1 MDKQYAK
8 RDIMALDKQ
17 GGHYWRHAN
26 AMTAEGLHSKSDIAA
41 ELAYRDA
48 RIAEL
53 EAHVERLDNELQE
66 KALTDEGVLAD
77 AYWNCADKITPWLGE
92 KTGPDTL
99 INSVAQSLEFL
110 IEQWREK
117 KIIEQERDAYRAAEE
132 AQIALRQK
140 MEGERDAL
148 AAHVERFGECRLQSG
163 RISLLRVRSLL
174 SDSPT
179 TSLARRDL
187 LKQAEMLE
195 FTAQRLEDNFGAN
208 SSMCFIDNTFLRR
221 DARGL
226 RERANRFG
234 TLVKCRSCDG
244 FGFLDNCDGCK
255 ACNESGEVVST

>member
-1 MDKQYAK
+1 MSNQCAE

-48 RIAEL
+48 CIAEL

-66 KALTDEGVLAD
+66 KALTDDGVLAD

-117 KIIEQERDAYRAAEE
+117 KIIEQERDAYRTAEE
-132 AQIALRQK
+132 HQIALRQK
-140 MEGERDAL
+140 LEGERDAL
-148 AAHVERFGECRLQSG
+148 AADRADLIKELIPLQNMTHGLARSGGCSPDYPNDAKAVLERVTGGHAPFFDDGSPSAK
-163 RISLLRVRSLL
+163 SLE
-174 SDSPT
+174 
-179 TSLARRDL
+179 RRDL
-187 LKQAEMLE
+187 IQRALEIESLSLKMNKDWEGNDCLWPETLTDRYNELRKQAE
-195 FTAQRLEDNFGAN
+195 APQ
-208 SSMCFIDNTFLRR
+208 
-221 DARGL
+221 
-226 RERANRFG
+226 
-234 TLVKCRSCDG
+234 
-244 FGFLDNCDGCK
+244 
-255 ACNESGEVVST
+255 

>member
-1 MDKQYAK
+1 MEISYEKHGVEGIENCLVYLAAFDSD
-8 RDIMALDKQ
+8 DIESDEFEIIGEDEDGREGSADISIVNLAEEACKAL
-17 GGHYWRHAN
+17 
-26 AMTAEGLHSKSDIAA
+26 AA
-41 ELAYRDA
+41 QRK
-48 RIAEL
+48 RIAQL
-53 EAHVERLDNELQE
+53 ESDCAAH
-66 KALTDEGVLAD
+66 K
-77 AYWNCADKITPWLGE
+77 
-92 KTGPDTL
+92 
-99 INSVAQSLEFL
+99 
-110 IEQWREK
+110 
-117 KIIEQERDAYRAAEE
+117 AAEE
-132 AQIALRQK
+132 VQIALRQK